1 MEKLDFKVKKLIDTV
16 KECAREVYRQL
27 GPGWN
32 EKIYQKAMEVA
43 LRERKI
49 TYETQRILPIT
60 FSDHVVGESIPDLV
74 IWLPMKG
81 KRIAIVIDLKW
92 EPYLKAEHHSQVAK
106 YIQELK
112 KSKFKILKKKTYNAT
127 EYYAS
132 MKDLIFLLKNTP
144 IIPDFDI
151 ERDEKFLKEIEKK
164 YKTKKGIKTNSFR
177 FLIICKK
184 PVS

>member
-1 MEKLDFKVKKLIDTV
+1 M
-16 KECAREVYRQL
+16 
-27 GPGWN
+27 N
-32 EKIYQKAMEVA
+32 
-43 LRERKI
+43 
-49 TYETQRILPIT
+49 
-60 FSDHVVGESIPDLV
+60 
-74 IWLPMKG
+74 
-81 KRIAIVIDLKW
+81 
-92 EPYLKAEHHSQVAK
+92 K

-164 YKTKKGIKTNSFR
+164 YKQKKELKQILSDF
-177 FLIICKK
+177 
-184 PVS
+184 